1 MNELGFNQPPPL
13 LLPQAKSPS
22 DSAPTVSSS
31 SKVRKQSDAQ
41 ANATAQSDASQLRS
55 LLYWHLAAYGDD
67 EVREH
72 AKELFQSH
80 VDGSAPIPGS
90 MRGAVYKAVMTTA
103 TQTTYAQF
111 KNLFRETESAEERSR
126 ILAAF
131 GYCEDPNIL
140 SQILDFCMDCQQT
153 HAQEAVVALLSLASN
168 RVGARHAWNFFVANI
183 DQIVARYS
191 GGLFLM
197 SRYKKELIINISPS

>member
-1 MNELGFNQPPPL
+1 MIPSST
-13 LLPQAKSPS
+13 KSNTNAPS
-22 DSAPTVSSS
+22 VSSS

-55 LLYWHLAAYGDD
+55 LLYWHLAAYGDE

-72 AKELFQSH
+72 AKELFQNH
-80 VDGSAPIPGS
+80 IDGSAPIPGS

-103 TQTTYAQF
+103 NQSTYTQF
-111 KNLFRETESAEERSR
+111 KTLFKDTESAEERSR

-140 SQILDFCMDCQQT
+140 SQILDFCMDSTQT
-153 HAQEAVVALLSLASN
+153 HAQEAVVAILSLSSN
-168 RVGARHAWNFFVANI
+168 RIGARHAWNFFVANI

-197 SRYKKELIINISPS
+197 SR

>member
-1 MNELGFNQPPPL
+1 MSKLAFQPLLNELGFNQPPPSI
-13 LLPQAKSPS
+13 LPQLTNCSS
-22 DSAPTVSSS
+22 DTAPNVSSS
-31 SKVRKQSDAQ
+31 SKARKQSDAQ
-41 ANATAQSDASQLRS
+41 ANATAMSDASQLRS
-55 LLYWHLAAYGDD
+55 LLYWHLAAYGDE

-80 VDGSAPIPGS
+80 IDGSAPIPGS

-103 TQTTYAQF
+103 NQSTFLQF
-111 KNLFRETESAEERSR
+111 KSLFKETESAEERSR

-140 SQILDFCMDCQQT
+140 SQILDFCMDSNQT
-153 HAQEAVVALLSLASN
+153 HAQEAVVAILSLASN
-168 RVGARHAWNFFVANI
+168 RVGARHAWNFFVTNI

-197 SRYKKELIINISPS
+197 SR

>member
-1 MNELGFNQPPPL
+1 M
-13 LLPQAKSPS
+13 
-22 DSAPTVSSS
+22 
-31 SKVRKQSDAQ
+31 RKQSNAQ
-41 ANATAQSDASQLRS
+41 ANATAHSDACQLRS

-72 AKELFQSH
+72 AKDMFMNH

-103 TQTTYAQF
+103 NQTTFLQF
-111 KNLFRETESAEERSR
+111 KTLFKETDSAEERSR

-140 SQILDFCMDCQQT
+140 SQILDFCMDSNET
-153 HAQEAVVALLSLASN
+153 HAQEAVVAILSLASN
-168 RVGARHAWNFFVANI
+168 RVGACHAWNFFVANI

-197 SRYKKELIINISPS
+197 SR